1 MSIHP
6 DIPEVCYAFLEEEN
20 AVIGILRGQPG
31 YRIPGNLP
39 DQARASSAVGKAWVD
54 RQNAKM
60 GVAPAQ
66 REAMVAGSMFG
77 WNLPIADPNK
87 FPTATQYT

>member
-6 DIPEVCYAFLEEEN
+6 DIPEVCYAFLEEES

-39 DQARASSAVGKAWVD
+39 DQARESSSIGKAWVD
-54 RQNAKM
+54 RQNDKM
-60 GVAPAQ
+60 GVTPAQ
-66 REAMVAGSMFG
+66 REAMAAGSMFG
-77 WNLPIADPNK
+77 WHLPIADPEK
-87 FPTATQYT
+87 FPTAARYT